1 MKKYELLNQL
11 QQQLNNMENE
21 KKDARKIVEELCA
34 EWNWT
39 LDEAI
44 ENIQQITN
52 IIINKGKIVEVPV
65 VKEVV
70 KYETKEVMV
79 DNTDTAT
86 IEMLRETIR
95 RMNHT
100 MNDMNKQ
107 HDEEIKE
114 LKEELSGKELLLNEF
129 RDNMDNKIKTMNEQ
143 KNEIADLKATIK
155 RLNAKIM
162 ILEAEDEVF
171 EEEKE
176 EETVVTDN
184 KGGDAVSLF
193 NIPEEYKDHPEIK
206 AIVEKK
212 TEEYNNAKGFGT
224 GRFQF
229 TAEQEREEIIKQ
241 TNKAILNC
249 IEEYELINKYELDI
263 QEIRNKK
270 NNTIVA
276 VEGFITLAG
285 NKHLFKYGATHKRPF
300 IFGCWNE
307 KLVQEAKE
315 ILDKATNMIK
325 DETEER
331 HVSDVHYDFEKGIA
345 VFQENDGTFKACV
358 RYGQRNSGGA
368 MCYTWDS
375 KQYALPCGETLNKV
389 IKRYE
394 REGEIKVATAM
405 KEGRNNGQFKLAKE
419 FIAYCETID
428 KCNLFA
434 KEKKQATNDEGQE
447 ETNEVVVNT
456 KDVASNVTKEAVL
469 NVAEEVDELDI

>member
-107 HDEEIKE
+107 HDEEIKD

-162 ILEAEDEVF
+162 ILEAEEF
-171 EEEKE
+171 MR
-176 EETVVTDN
+176 N
-184 KGGDAVSLF
+184 Y
-193 NIPEEYKDHPEIK
+193 I
-206 AIVEKK
+206 
-212 TEEYNNAKGFGT
+212 NN
-224 GRFQF
+224 
-229 TAEQEREEIIKQ
+229 
-241 TNKAILNC
+241 N
-249 IEEYELINKYELDI
+249 
-263 QEIRNKK
+263 
-270 NNTIVA
+270 
-276 VEGFITLAG
+276 
-285 NKHLFKYGATHKRPF
+285 
-300 IFGCWNE
+300 
-307 KLVQEAKE
+307 
-315 ILDKATNMIK
+315 
-325 DETEER
+325 
-331 HVSDVHYDFEKGIA
+331 
-345 VFQENDGTFKACV
+345 
-358 RYGQRNSGGA
+358 
-368 MCYTWDS
+368 
-375 KQYALPCGETLNKV
+375 LPCRDTLKDF
-389 IKRYE
+389 YE
-394 REGEIKVATAM
+394 RRMERYKS
-405 KEGRNNGQFKLAKE
+405 R
-419 FIAYCETID
+419 
-428 KCNLFA
+428 
-434 KEKKQATNDEGQE
+434 
-447 ETNEVVVNT
+447 
-456 KDVASNVTKEAVL
+456 
-469 NVAEEVDELDI
+469 

>member
-162 ILEAEDEVF
+162 LLEAEDEVF

-241 TNKAILNC
+241 TNKAIQKC
-249 IEEYELINKYELDI
+249 IDEMKKFDDYKIDLVKLYD
-263 QEIRNKK
+263 KK
-270 NNTIVA
+270 NQVVTA
-276 VEGFITLAG
+276 VKGHITLAG
-285 NKHLFKYGATHKRPF
+285 RQYAFKYGATHENPCVY
-300 IFGCWNE
+300 GCMDMD
-307 KLVQEAKE
+307 LIIEAKKV
-315 ILDKATNMIK
+315 LDSVTGMIK
-325 DETEER
+325 DTTEQK
-331 HVSDVHYDFEKGIA
+331 HAYDVVYAFDEGYVVWQAEDGCYKGYTKDYA
-345 VFQENDGTFKACV
+345 FSWDGRQA
-358 RYGQRNSGGA
+358 Q
-368 MCYTWDS
+368 
-375 KQYALPCGETLNKV
+375 PCGATLMNAIKDRPFRPMNKSWGNGFV
-389 IKRYE
+389 KRAND
-394 REGEIKVATAM
+394 IMAFCK
-405 KEGRNNGQFKLAKE
+405 
-419 FIAYCETID
+419 TID
-428 KCNLFA
+428 KHF
-434 KEKKQATNDEGQE
+434 KATNDEEQE

-456 KDVASNVTKEAVL
+456 KDVASNVTKETVL
-469 NVAEEVDELDI
+469 NVAEEIDELDI